1 VIRLKKD
8 RKTKLYSK
16 SKLVIYKGL
25 KLKISKIKIKNFRLL
40 KDFSLDLEDELSL
53 ILGKNNTGKTSVL
66 TALDKFLNQTNRR
79 SITLDDFNVGVK
91 KDLLQYL
98 SGHKHL
104 PIANDY
110 RPLGIELKIYIDYTA
125 QDDLS
130 QVRSLIMSLD
140 PDDNNIVLKF
150 EYNIGH
156 EQLLKLKD
164 DYTEQSD
171 KFDNNPELYLKDHLG
186 DYFGVVKKKSLL
198 SSNETIFID
207 LVKENIP
214 LNDILSFNFISAKRG
229 VTNKDTDKTL
239 SHQTAKIYER
249 SDVSDEQ
256 TAASD
261 NFKQTL
267 RKTDNELSTIYA
279 DMFGELIKKVNK
291 FGGINPKETKL
302 KVASTLQHRELLDG
316 NTTVMYSHDTHDL
329 PEHYNGLGYMNLISM
344 IFDIEMVM
352 SKFRRTLKEKPAA
365 INIFF
370 IEEPEAHTHP
380 QMQYI
385 FIKNI
390 KALLKGNR
398 EREDGKIIQL
408 QTAITTHSSHIVSE
422 CDFDDIKYLRK
433 SRLTCDVQAK
443 NLKSLQNE
451 YKSDNNDEDIKLKKA
466 YKFLKQY
473 LTLNRAELFFAD
485 KAIFIEGDTEKIL
498 VPAMMKKI
506 DQEFSAADETPLLSQ
521 NISIVEVGAYSQTFE
536 KFIDFIGVKSL
547 VITDIDSQYVQDI
560 IKDGTTK
567 KETIK
572 CKPSDPLADQ
582 TSNASLKFFFGNG
595 DLAFYKNLSIDE
607 KSLRKDDS
615 QWIQDP
621 DGYFL
626 MAYQTEEY
634 GYHGRS
640 FEDAFFSLNKDLLG
654 KDAEAFPSLTK
665 KYFDIYVGSDV
676 ACPFD
681 FAEKAV
687 NSKPTLAIEILL
699 NSEKTGGN
707 EFSNW
712 QVPSYIKEGLL
723 WLRKN

>member
-1 VIRLKKD
+1 
-8 RKTKLYSK
+8 
-16 SKLVIYKGL
+16 
-25 KLKISKIKIKNFRLL
+25 LKITKIQIKNFRLL

-53 ILGKNNTGKTSVL
+53 IIGKNNTGKTSVL
-66 TALDKFLNQTNRR
+66 TALDKFLNQSGLR
-79 SITLDDFNVGVK
+79 SITLDDFNVELK
-91 KDLLQYL
+91 KMLLQYL
-98 SGHKHL
+98 SGSKEL
-104 PIANDY
+104 PTENGY
-110 RPLGIELKIYIDYTA
+110 QPLGIELKVYIDYTE

-140 PDDNNIVLKF
+140 PSDNNIVLKF
-150 EYNIGH
+150 EYNINH
-156 EQLLKLKD
+156 EHLVKVID
-164 DYTEQSD
+164 DYKEQAE
-171 KFDNNPELYLKDHLG
+171 KFDDNPELFLNEHLG
-186 DYFGVVKKKSLL
+186 DYFGAVKKKSLL
-198 SSNETIFID
+198 FTNETIFID

-214 LNDILSFNFISAKRG
+214 LNDILSFNFISAKRS

-256 TAASD
+256 TTASD

-267 RKTDNELSTIYA
+267 RNTDNELSTIYA
-279 DMFGELIKKVNK
+279 DMFEGLIKKVNK
-291 FGGINPKETKL
+291 YGGMNPTETKL
-302 KVASTLQHRELLDG
+302 KVASTLQHRELLNG

-352 SKFRRTLKEKPAA
+352 GKFRRSLKEKPAA
-365 INIFF
+365 INLFF

-390 KALLKGNR
+390 KELLRGNK
-398 EREDGKIIQL
+398 ERDDGITIQL
-408 QTAITTHSSHIVSE
+408 QTAITTHSSHIISE

-433 SRLTCDVQAK
+433 NSSTCDVKAK
-443 NLKSLQNE
+443 NLKSLQDE
-451 YKSDNNDEDIKLKKA
+451 YKSGDEAEDIKLKKA

-485 KAIFIEGDTEKIL
+485 KAIFIEGDTERIL
-498 VPAMMKKI
+498 VPAMMRKI
-506 DQEFSAADETPLLSQ
+506 DQELSASDETPLLSQ
-521 NISIVEVGAYSQTFE
+521 NISMVEVGAYSQTFE

-547 VITDIDSQYVQDI
+547 VITDIDSQYVQDVV
-560 IKDGTTK
+560 DGGVTK
-567 KETIK
+567 KKTIK
-572 CKPSDPLADQ
+572 CKPSDPLADK
-582 TSNASLKFFFGNG
+582 TSNASLKFFFGND
-595 DLAFYKNLSIDE
+595 DLVFYKNLSIDE
-607 KSLRKDDS
+607 KSLRKDGPQWVQDS
-615 QWIQDP
+615 

-626 MAYQTEEY
+626 MVYQIEESN
-634 GYHGRS
+634 YHGRS
-640 FEDAFFSLNKDLLG
+640 FEDAFFSLNKGLLST
-654 KDAEAFPSLTK
+654 DAEAFPSLTK
-665 KYFDIYVGSDV
+665 KHFDIYVGSDD

-681 FAEKAV
+681 FAENAV

-699 NSEKTGGN
+699 NSEKTGDN